1 MNTFR
6 GHRSSKTVDQKP
18 AVGGHRL
25 PPSAS
30 TVVVAGILLLLL
42 LLGCSNAPAQ
52 TTNTS
57 AKTADHPASGKIRY
71 GKRIFAAQGC
81 ETCHGAA
88 GQGGSQTGT
97 GIAGPRISPPT
108 QSFSTF
114 MTRVREP
121 GGQMPAYS
129 SSRVSDTDLAGVYA
143 FLKSIGK
150 EGRDL
155 NLLRAGNAQN
165 GKKTYT
171 SYGCY
176 ECHGNHAEGSSA
188 TGPRL
193 TPLRVALEAFIDYIR
208 HPAGQMPPYTSNVVS
223 ASELAD
229 IYAFLQSLP
238 QPLNPDFIPLLQLS
252 GWQQAIPKQGTSDRG
267 YASRLEWPRRHQR

>member
-1 MNTFR
+1 VNAFR
-6 GHRSSKTVDQKP
+6 GNRSSKTVDKKP
-18 AVGGHRL
+18 PVGTRRL

-30 TVVVAGILLLLL
+30 TIVVAGILTLLLS
-42 LLGCSNAPAQ
+42 LGSSNAPAQ
-52 TTNTS
+52 TTSTP
-57 AKTADHPASGKIRY
+57 AKTADHPANGKIGY

-97 GIAGPRISPPT
+97 GIGGPRLSPPT
-108 QSFSTF
+108 QSLSTF
-114 MTRVREP
+114 VTLVREP

-129 SSRVSDTDLAGVYA
+129 SSKVSDTDLADVYA
-143 FLKSIGK
+143 FLTSIAK
-150 EGRDL
+150 EGQRDP
-155 NLLRAGNAQN
+155 NLSRAGNVQN

-176 ECHGNHAEGSSA
+176 ECHGNHAQGSSA

-193 TPLRVALEAFIDYIR
+193 TPLPVAREAFIDYIR

-223 ASELAD
+223 DSELAD

-238 QPLNPDFIPLLQLS
+238 QPLSPDFIPLLQLS
-252 GWQQAIPKQGTSDRG
+252 SSQ
-267 YASRLEWPRRHQR
+267 